1 VVYLFGLSLS
11 VNSLCQ
17 DDSADR
23 LLAAMT
29 CGAIFFPFFFTRTR
43 HFFFSKYDAVWLCFF
58 FFPFKSK
65 KFKKEFIIHQFDKSG
80 SS

>member
-29 CGAIFFPFFFTRTR
+29 CGAIFFPFFMRI
-43 HFFFSKYDAVWLCFF
+43 FSKYDAAWLCF

>member
-29 CGAIFFPFFFTRTR
+29 CGAIFFPFFMRI
-43 HFFFSKYDAVWLCFF
+43 FSKYDAAWLCFF
-58 FFPFKSK
+58 FRLKVK
-65 KFKKEFIIHQFDKSG
+65 NLKRNL
-80 SS
+80 